1 MKSCHSERS
10 EEPFFDL
17 LIRCIVSLSM
27 TNKVITNLPDAGRL
41 DFESNYLRRINFR
54 LKRSEMTKN

>member
-27 TNKVITNLPDAGRL
+27 TNKVITNLPNAGRL
-41 DFESNYLRRINFR
+41 DFESNYLRII
-54 LKRSEMTKN
+54 